1 MEPLELIVSLALM
14 VVLVAIAR
22 SLSMKKGRSRVGWM
36 WATAFFGLIPL
47 LVLAF
52 LPSRLNISDKA
63 M

>member
-22 SLSMKKGRSRVGWM
+22 SLAMKKGRSRVGWM

-52 LPSRLNISDKA
+52 LPSL
-63 M
+63 

>member
-22 SLSMKKGRSRVGWM
+22 SLAMKKGRSRVGWM
-36 WATAFFGLIPL
+36 WATAFVGLIPL